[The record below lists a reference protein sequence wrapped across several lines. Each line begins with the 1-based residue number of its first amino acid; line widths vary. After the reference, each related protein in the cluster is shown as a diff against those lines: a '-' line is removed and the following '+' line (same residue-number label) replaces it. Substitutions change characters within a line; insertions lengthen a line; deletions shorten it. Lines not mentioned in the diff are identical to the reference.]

1 MNVFRGKPRGCVLFK
16 RKTICSVLIIP
27 IKRRKGTDG
36 GRAAGARKCDGRETI
51 SFPHDDKAPPG
62 KARGTLEDRY
72 KPI

>member
-1 MNVFRGKPRGCVLFK
+1 MFFAGSRTDVRFFK
-16 RKTICSVLIIP
+16 RKTICSALIIP

-36 GRAAGARKCDGRETI
+36 SRAAGARKCDGRETI

-62 KARGTLEDRY
+62 KARGTFKDRY